1 MNFTQFIYI
10 QYLLNRFLVQSLR
23 KPEKNIIPPPEKQ
36 TIYTN
41 PEADSQCKK
50 NPVLKIELH
59 AEVIIGRV
67 MLQKIKNALFPLKSY
82 NNE

>member
-1 MNFTQFIYI
+1 MNFTQFIYV

-23 KPEKNIIPPPEKQ
+23 KPEKNIIPPPEKKL
-36 TIYTN
+36 YTQIQRLIVN
-41 PEADSQCKK
+41 AKK
-50 NPVLKIELH
+50 IVLKIELH
-59 AEVIIGRV
+59 AEVIIVRV

>member
-36 TIYTN
+36 IIYTN
-41 PEADSQCKK
+41 PEPDSQCKK
-50 NPVLKIELH
+50 N
-59 AEVIIGRV
+59 
-67 MLQKIKNALFPLKSY
+67 ST
-82 NNE
+82 